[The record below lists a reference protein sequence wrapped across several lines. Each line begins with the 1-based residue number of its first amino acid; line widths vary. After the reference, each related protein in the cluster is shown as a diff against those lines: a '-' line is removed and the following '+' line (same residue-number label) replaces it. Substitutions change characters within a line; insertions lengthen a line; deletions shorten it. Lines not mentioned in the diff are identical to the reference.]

1 MVSKTTPSGG
11 GANLETIDH
20 VWSLPKSN
28 VPLPDGY
35 EYRPGDFVFTTTALL
50 ALQANRKLVISV
62 IQSVGATDLSVQ
74 TKIVFPMFLDSSDI
88 ADLLATKADADVEV
102 NGQPLTGDV
111 ALDLDDVPNG
121 ATYARST
128 VVQLGK
134 LNALPTA
141 AELADSLAGK
151 AASSHT
157 HNMDKV
163 NGLND
168 ALDAKVDSTT
178 IDTIWTGTRVAY
190 DAIATKNPRVLYIIK
205 A

>member
-1 MVSKTTPSGG
+1 M
-11 GANLETIDH
+11 
-20 VWSLPKSN
+20 
-28 VPLPDGY
+28 
-35 EYRPGDFVFTTTALL
+35 
-50 ALQANRKLVISV
+50 
-62 IQSVGATDLSVQ
+62 
-74 TKIVFPMFLDSSDI
+74 
-88 ADLLATKADADVEV
+88 

-128 VVQLGK
+128 AVQLGK

-141 AELADSLAGK
+141 TELADALAGK

-178 IDTIWTGTRVAY
+178 IDSIWTGTQAAY
-190 DAIATKNPRVLYIIK
+190 DAIATKNSRVLYIIRT
-205 A
+205 